1 MNDNVEDLTE
11 LGLWSLERIK

>member
-11 LGLWSLERIK
+11 LGLWSLERLK